1 MNKFNLI
8 IRVLILALLL
18 CFSACSSKENSTKDV
33 GIKTITI
40 EIDGEDQRTFSQL
53 VDSMSF
59 IALET
64 KEASLI
70 GRITKLRFKDSRIYI
85 LDKRKSNCLF
95 VFDSTGRYLFK
106 IDEAGKGPGE
116 YVEASGFCITENQD
130 IVLND
135 FSGKK
140 ILFYNS
146 MGEFVRELHTDF
158 SPEDI
163 ASLGDGLL
171 AITSFYPSKR
181 LIIMGSDGKVI
192 RREFD
197 REPGLGYVYTNDLVT
212 GLGRA
217 YFRENFEDTIFQ
229 IDGDKITK
237 KYLVDF
243 QEKKMLK
250 SYYMSIPY
258 SNRNG
263 ISARFIPYGFRF
275 GSHNLVETHDYLS
288 FYFWETPRRFNKYW
302 CLYNKKSGQ
311 TTYMNVNRDYFDD
324 LFGDR
329 DPPQIAATKG
339 KQFCFAMDSYK
350 LLGRLDKTLKN
361 FAENKP
367 EALEQ
372 VKLISEGLSNN
383 SNPILVVLSVKVN
396 FVSDKL

>member
-8 IRVLILALLL
+8 IRVLLFALLL
-18 CFSACSSKENSTKDV
+18 CFSACSSKENSTKDG
-33 GIKTITI
+33 GIITISI

-53 VDSMSF
+53 VDSISF

-64 KEASLI
+64 NPESLI
-70 GRITKLRFKDSRIYI
+70 GLISELKILDSRAYV

-95 VFDSTGRYLFK
+95 VFDINGRFLFK
-106 IDEAGKGPGE
+106 IDKKGKGPGE
-116 YVEASGFCITENQD
+116 YVEASSFCVTENQE
-130 IVLND
+130 IIIND

-140 ILFYNS
+140 ILFYNRV
-146 MGEFVRELHTDF
+146 GEFIRELHTDF
-158 SPEDI
+158 HPNDI

-181 LIIMGSDGKVI
+181 LIIMGSDGKII
-192 RREFD
+192 RKEFD
-197 REPGLGYVYTNDLVT
+197 RELGFGHVYNNDLIT
-212 GLGRA
+212 SLGKA
-217 YFRENFEDTIFQ
+217 YFREFFEDTIFQ
-229 IDGDKITK
+229 IDGDKIIK
-237 KYLVDF
+237 KYFVDF
-243 QEKKMLK
+243 QEKRMLK
-250 SYYMSIPY
+250 SYYMSLPF

-263 ISARFIPYGFRF
+263 ISAKFIPEGFRF

-311 TTYMNVNRDYFDD
+311 TTYMNVNMDFDD

-329 DPPQIAATKG
+329 DPQQIIAAKNN
-339 KQFCFAMDSYK
+339 QFYFPLDSYK

-372 VKLISEGLSNN
+372 VKLISKGLSNN
-383 SNPILVVLSVKVN
+383 SNPILVILSVKVN
-396 FVSDKL
+396 